1 MAKVTEEM
9 IAQFIQLHRRGG
21 SFRAIGAKFQVDPRT
36 VKSRI
41 EKAERDRERDHWVAV
56 SLQVDVRYLE
66 EHLGMLVRVSIDV
79 QEAVQTSP
87 FKSARDPWGLVAALV
102 ATGLKRTGGL
112 LESRGLDLRSPISKT
127 NIDRVFGLPIERLAA
142 KLLDSLKEH
151 EPTLEGL
158 LDRWAGSWV
167 KVQGGRTGLRDEAIK
182 LFRHCK
188 VGEQVA
194 RALGPLAAGQAIAS
208 AFDLPGQGNLTLGE
222 RDKALTRLMW
232 TEGKNS
238 RQICA
243 VKTANVQLVYK
254 AYEQVL
260 EQLLHE
266 ERIRPL
272 QEADRSLTESVAE
285 MEDLVDN
292 IILRGKPQGTCFLCH
307 RDGGL

>member
-9 IAQFIQLHRRGG
+9 IAQFIQLHRRGD
-21 SFRAIGAKFQVDPRT
+21 SFRSIGARFQVDPRT

-41 EKAERDRERDHWVAV
+41 EKAERQKDRDHWVAV

-87 FKSARDPWGLVAALV
+87 FKSDRDPLGLVAALV
-102 ATGLKRTGGL
+102 ATGLKRNGGL

-127 NIDRVFGLPIERLAA
+127 NIDAVSGLPIERLAA
-142 KLLDSLKEH
+142 KVLNSLNEH

-158 LDRWAGSWV
+158 LDRWGGSWL
-167 KVQGGRTGLRDEAIK
+167 KLQRGRTGLRNEAIN
-182 LFRHCK
+182 LFRHYK
-188 VGEQVA
+188 EGGQVA
-194 RALGPLAAGQAIAS
+194 GALGPIAAGQAIAS
-208 AFDLPGQGNLTLGE
+208 ALDLPGQGNLTTEG
-222 RDKALTRLMW
+222 LTRLMW
-232 TEGKNS
+232 TEGNHS
-238 RQICA
+238 RQICV
-243 VKTANVQLVYK
+243 VKPANVQLVYE

-260 EQLLHE
+260 EQLLLE

-272 QEADRSLTESVAE
+272 QEAYRSLTESVAE

-292 IILRGKPQGTCFLCH
+292 IILWGKPRGTCFLCP
-307 RDGGL
+307 RESRI